1 MTEQEEYTYTMY
13 HNMLVKVQ
21 NQNKLTFLFDI
32 DKIEFVRN
40 RVNYNINRFKSHDE
54 YLAIK
59 DYFERIIEETRENF
73 TKVKNNSLFIINF
86 LNALERQL
94 PLSFY
99 KNTPAYRFNDPL
111 KDVFGVEYTISNRKI
126 FYADGILFYRDDNNI
141 EYDKE
146 IAMDLVKVYAVEA
159 KEHESRL
166 KYLQEQQQKFEELYV
181 DKAL

>member
-1 MTEQEEYTYTMY
+1 MIEQEEYTYTMH
-13 HNMLVKVQ
+13 HNMLIKVQ

-32 DKIEFVRN
+32 DKIEFVRT
-40 RVNYNINRFKSHDE
+40 RVNYEINRFRSHDE

-59 DYFERIIEETRENF
+59 YYFERIIEETKSNHIEARDNCLYI
-73 TKVKNNSLFIINF
+73 VNF

-99 KNTPAYRFNDPL
+99 KNTSAYRFTDPL

-126 FYADGILFYRDDNNI
+126 FYANGILFYKDDNNI
-141 EYDKE
+141 ESDKE

-159 KEHESRL
+159 KEHENKLEYL
-166 KYLQEQQQKFEELYV
+166 KKQQQKFEELYV

>member
-1 MTEQEEYTYTMY
+1 MIEQDEYTYTMY

-21 NQNKLTFLFDI
+21 TQNKLTFLFDI

-40 RVNYNINRFKSHDE
+40 RVNYNISRFKSHDE

-59 DYFERIIEETRENF
+59 DYFERIIEETKANHTESR
-73 TKVKNNSLFIINF
+73 NNCLYIANF

-99 KNTPAYRFNDPL
+99 KNIPAYRFNDPL

-126 FYADGILFYRDDNNI
+126 FYADGILFYKDDNNI
-141 EYDKE
+141 EKDKE

>member
-1 MTEQEEYTYTMY
+1 MR
-13 HNMLVKVQ
+13 
-21 NQNKLTFLFDI
+21 KLG
-32 DKIEFVRN
+32 KILQG
-40 RVNYNINRFKSHDE
+40 H
-54 YLAIK
+54 AIIVC
-59 DYFERIIEETRENF
+59 YI
-73 TKVKNNSLFIINF
+73 VNF
-86 LNALERQL
+86 LNALEKQL

-99 KNTPAYRFNDPL
+99 KNIPAYRFNDPL

-141 EYDKE
+141 EKDKE

-166 KYLQEQQQKFEELYV
+166 KYLQEQQRKFEELYV

>member
-1 MTEQEEYTYTMY
+1 MIEQDEYMYTMH

-32 DKIEFVRN
+32 DKIEFIQT
-40 RVNYNINRFKSHDE
+40 RVNYIISNYKMHDE

-59 DYFERIIEETRENF
+59 YYFEGIIEET
-73 TKVKNNSLFIINF
+73 KNNYTKARDNCLYIVNF

-99 KNTPAYRFNDPL
+99 KNIPAYRFNDPL

-126 FYADGILFYRDDNNI
+126 FYADGILFYKDDNNI
-141 EYDKE
+141 ERDKE
-146 IAMDLVKVYAVEA
+146 IAMNLIISYSTET